1 VRSTRQ
7 EARQLERERRLAEPP
22 PRPLP
27 DVPPDQEADF
37 KELMLA
43 AEWTRDNP
51 GAFVD
56 TESAARILG
65 VTPQYVARLA
75 AAGRLPGLPT
85 GRAGAPANT
94 AVPQS
99 ADRGHRARVAFTAAA
114 TQTKPNRR

>member
-1 VRSTRQ
+1 
-7 EARQLERERRLAEPP
+7 
-22 PRPLP
+22 
-27 DVPPDQEADF
+27 
-37 KELMLA
+37 MLA

>member
-1 VRSTRQ
+1 
-7 EARQLERERRLAEPP
+7 
-22 PRPLP
+22 
-27 DVPPDQEADF
+27 
-37 KELMLA
+37 MLA

-85 GRAGAPANT
+85 GRAGAQPTRVYRRAQIEVIAHAWLSPCRGQANK
-94 AVPQS
+94 AE
-99 ADRGHRARVAFTAAA
+99 
-114 TQTKPNRR
+114 